1 MKNKNFILAFLLV
14 FCFTYADAKITLPAF
29 FSSDMLLQQNAEV
42 IMEGK
47 AKPRNQIMLACSWNK
62 NNKYAVWTDDAGKFK
77 IRIKTPKYGG
87 PYVMVIS
94 GAGTAIK
101 FDNIM
106 IGDVWLC
113 SGQSNMEMPLAGW
126 GNINDF
132 KTEIAEANYPNIR
145 LLQVNHATSN
155 LPSDTV
161 SVQNGGW
168 NVCSPANI
176 PEFSAT
182 AYFFARE
189 VYKKTGIPIGL
200 IHSSWGGTVAEA
212 WMSAE
217 TISKISD
224 FKTALEL
231 VQQSNDKDAYAKQLS
246 VWKNELNLQDKG
258 LKSGG
263 AAWANKNLNDAN
275 WKEMDLPAFFDLT
288 EKPNFDGIIWFR
300 KKITIPQEWKDRDLI
315 LNLGAIDDNDIT
327 YFDGHEI
334 GRTEGYDRQRKYV
347 VAKKDVSPG
356 DHFITVR
363 VFDGGGGGGIYG
375 DPANIFLQS
384 SDQKQSLRGK
394 WKYTIGVD
402 LKDFKPMPQ
411 DNSGSNRPTVL
422 YNAMI
427 HPFIS
432 LPIKGVIW
440 YQGEANAGRAEQYRT
455 LFPALIQD
463 WRTKFNN
470 PKLPFY
476 YVQLANY
483 ARGEGDAF
491 SWPLLREVQLKTLK
505 LPYTGMAVTID
516 IGDELDIH
524 PKNKQDV
531 GKRLALIALAK
542 DYNDSGEYSGPVYDS
557 FSIKNEL
564 IELNFKFNK
573 GMKPK
578 AGNLSGFSVAG
589 EDRVFYPAVAFTKN
603 GSVFLK
609 SNSVLKPVAAR
620 YNWANDP
627 KGNLTN
633 TTELPASPF
642 RTDSW

>member
-1 MKNKNFILAFLLV
+1 MKNKNFILAFLLI
-14 FCFTYADAKITLPAF
+14 FCSTYVGARITLPAF

-62 NNKYAVWTDDAGKFK
+62 NNKYAVWTDNDGKFK
-77 IRIKTPKYGG
+77 IRIKTPAYGG

-94 GAGTAIK
+94 GEGTAIK

-106 IGDVWLC
+106 VGDVWLC

-126 GNINDF
+126 GKINNF

-145 LLQVNHATSN
+145 LLQVNHATGN

-176 PEFSAT
+176 HEFSAT

-212 WMSAE
+212 WTSAE

-231 VQQSNDKDAYAKQLS
+231 VQQSNDKGAYTKQLS
-246 VWKNELNLQDKG
+246 VWNNELNLQDKG
-258 LKSGG
+258 FKSGV
-263 AAWANKNLNDAN
+263 AVWANKNLNDAS

-288 EKPNFDGIIWFR
+288 EKPNFDGIIYFR
-300 KKITIPQEWKDRDLI
+300 KKITIPEEWRDRDLI

-327 YFDGHEI
+327 YFDGQEI
-334 GRTEGYDRQRKYV
+334 GRTEGYDRQRKYIV
-347 VAKKDVSPG
+347 PKKYLSPG

-375 DPANIFLQS
+375 DPANFFLRS
-384 SDQKQSLRGK
+384 ADQKQSIQGK
-394 WKYTIGVD
+394 WKYNIGVD

-491 SWPLLREVQLKTLK
+491 SWPLLREAQLKTLK

-516 IGDELDIH
+516 IGDESDIH

-542 DYNDSGEYSGPVYDS
+542 NYNDSGEYSGPVYES
-557 FSIKNEL
+557 FSTKNDV

-578 AGNLSGFSVAG
+578 DGNLSGFSVAG
-589 EDRVFYPAVAFTKN
+589 EDRVFYPAVAVTKN

-627 KGNLTN
+627 KGNLIN

-642 RTDSW
+642 RTDNW